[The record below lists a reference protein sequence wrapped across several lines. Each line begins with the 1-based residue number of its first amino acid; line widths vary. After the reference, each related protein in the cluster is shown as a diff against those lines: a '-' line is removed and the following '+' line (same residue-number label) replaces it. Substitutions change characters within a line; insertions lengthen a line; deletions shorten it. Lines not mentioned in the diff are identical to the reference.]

1 MRRHHP
7 LFVLFA
13 FGALAACSG
22 PEPAAGPGSTT
33 GADPAAAAPAPAD
46 EAGLR
51 RSAAAA
57 LSEQRFYT
65 PAGDNAIEHY
75 LALRRLQPGDRNVA
89 TALLELLPYAL
100 IASEQAMGRGDLAEA
115 RRLLA
120 LIEQVDPQA
129 PSLARLRDG
138 IVAAESEAARRLV
151 VEAEA
156 SKRAAVEAEIAADAA
171 RRAREDASAAAAAT
185 VAPAVATPTPATA
198 GPAPVQAAVPAAAFA
213 PAATAAVPAPA
224 RSAPAPAP
232 TPRLISAPPPRY
244 PVVAMRR
251 KIEGR
256 VTVQFTIQPDGSV
269 GSPSVVSADPPGVFD
284 QAALAAARGWRFEP
298 VGRAVGSMREVRFRL
313 GQSD

>member
-7 LFVLFA
+7 TLVLFA
-13 FGALAACSG
+13 AGALAACSG
-22 PEPAAGPGSTT
+22 SAPPTAPEPAIS
-33 GADPAAAAPAPAD
+33 AAPVALAPVAAD
-46 EAGLR
+46 EAGFR

-100 IASEQAMGRGDLAEA
+100 IASEQAIARGDLAEA

-129 PSLARLRDG
+129 PSLVRLRDG
-138 IVAAESEAARRLV
+138 IVTAESEAARRLV

-156 SKRAAVEAEIAADAA
+156 AKRAALDAEIAAEAA
-171 RRAREDASAAAAAT
+171 RRARGEAGAAAAAT
-185 VAPAVATPTPATA
+185 VAPAVPAPATFA
-198 GPAPVQAAVPAAAFA
+198 PAPIQAAAPASESAS
-213 PAATAAVPAPA
+213 AATAAVPTPA
-224 RSAPAPAP
+224 RGAPVPAP

-256 VTVQFTIQPDGSV
+256 VTVQFTIQADGSV

-298 VGRAVGSMREVRFRL
+298 MGLAVGSVREVRFRL
-313 GQSD
+313 GGSE

>member
-1 MRRHHP
+1 MRRRHP
-7 LFVLFA
+7 VFVLFA
-13 FGALAACSG
+13 AGALAACSG
-22 PEPAAGPGSTT
+22 SAPPTAPEPETAAEPV
-33 GADPAAAAPAPAD
+33 AVAPAPAD

-65 PAGDNAIEHY
+65 PARDNAIEHY
-75 LALRRLQPGDRNVA
+75 LALRRLQPDDRNVA

-100 IASEQAMGRGDLAEA
+100 IASEQAIARSDLAEA

-151 VEAEA
+151 ADAEA
-156 SKRAAVEAEIAADAA
+156 SKRAALEAEIAADAA

-185 VAPAVATPTPATA
+185 VAPAVATPAPAPA
-198 GPAPVQAAVPAAAFA
+198 RAPVQAPA
-213 PAATAAVPAPA
+213 PAGASASSATAAVPPPA
-224 RSAPAPAP
+224 RSAPAPA
-232 TPRLISAPPPRY
+232 PRLISAPPPRY

-269 GSPSVVSADPPGVFD
+269 GSPSVVSADPPGVFE

-298 VGRAVGSMREVRFRL
+298 MGRAVGSVREVRFRL
-313 GQSD
+313 GESE